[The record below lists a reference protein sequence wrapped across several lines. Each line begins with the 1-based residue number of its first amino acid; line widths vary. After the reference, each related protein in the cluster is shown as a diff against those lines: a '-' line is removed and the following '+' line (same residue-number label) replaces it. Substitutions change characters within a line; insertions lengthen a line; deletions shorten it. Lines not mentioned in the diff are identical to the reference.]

1 MLKTADDLIDD
12 LGGTT
17 KVSKLTDAP
26 LSTVHSWRKN
36 GIPRSRLAH
45 LKLAAKVAKLPVD
58 FGAYDTGPVEPS
70 TADRPT
76 EAQAHAA

>member
-1 MLKTADDLIDD
+1 MSQIIGMHKTADDLIDA

-17 KVSKLTDAP
+17 AVARLTDAP

-45 LKLAAKVAKLPVD
+45 LKLAAKVAKLSVD
-58 FGAYDTGPVEPS
+58 FEAYSAEP
-70 TADRPT
+70 
-76 EAQAHAA
+76 AQQVAA